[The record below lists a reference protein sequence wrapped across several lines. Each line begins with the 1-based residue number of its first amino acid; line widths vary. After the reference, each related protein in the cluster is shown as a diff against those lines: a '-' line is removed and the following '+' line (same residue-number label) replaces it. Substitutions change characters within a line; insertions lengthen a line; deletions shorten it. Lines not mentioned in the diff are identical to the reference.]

1 MKFSTSAVLV
11 LTAIISAVSS
21 SPVPG
26 ATDYYES
33 IVNYISLY
41 STNSAWWEYIQ
52 THDFTTPVALE
63 SWISH
68 YETLTDMDE
77 ISSLANNFPT
87 EDLSDF
93 LSQYV
98 PTSLIDNDGN
108 PVITEVVET
117 DASDIETSVPEE
129 TLSDRSTIT
138 AASTQRSSTSSGSD
152 SVSESA
158 SDDAAES
165 AEGTR
170 VSQGA
175 AMNTMVPYAAVVGL
189 SGIVA
194 GLVLF

>member
-1 MKFSTSAVLV
+1 MKFSNSTVLV

-21 SPVPG
+21 STVPA

-33 IVNYISLY
+33 IVSYMSLY

-68 YETLTDMDE
+68 YETLTDLDE
-77 ISSLANNFPT
+77 ISSLVNNFPT

-98 PTSLIDNDGN
+98 PTSLIGNDGV
-108 PVITEVVET
+108 PVITGVVET

-138 AASTQRSSTSSGSD
+138 ALSTQRSSSSGSD

-158 SDDAAES
+158 SDDSAES
-165 AEGTR
+165 AESTR